1 MTLVLNNK
9 EIESL
14 LSLDDCIEAVGQAFY
29 DLGTGEAT
37 NRPRTL
43 SYSPLGSGHYYMFSS
58 MDGSLP
64 RHGIHILRLTSD
76 HIFETEYRGMARREK
91 QPKAPSGK
99 FCGLVMLFSLHSL
112 EPLAIMQDAVLNRM
126 MIGATSAIAA
136 KHMSRPQSER
146 MALLGAG
153 WLAYTQVL
161 GHCAVRPLKQIKVF
175 SPSPEHREALCRDLN
190 GKVDAE
196 LTPMESAKIAVEGSD
211 IIACATN
218 SYEPVFDGN
227 WLRPGHHVGSVQVG
241 ELDDLTQERAA
252 IIATRAM
259 EAASSWSP
267 PGIMPKDRAWFQRW
281 RPEWNGKLRELG
293 KIVAG
298 LHSGRES
305 PEEITLFGGIGTGPS
320 SGLGIQYAPGIVAY
334 RRAVEKGL
342 GYELPTELF
351 LEAFHP

>member
-1 MTLVLNNK
+1 MTLILTNA

-14 LSLDDCIEAVGQAFY
+14 LSMNDCIEAVEGAFR

-43 SYSPLGSGHYYMFSS
+43 SYSPLGSENYYMFSC

-76 HIFETEYRGMARREK
+76 HLLQTTYKGMPRREK
-91 QPKAPSGK
+91 LPMAPGGK
-99 FCGLVMLFSLHSL
+99 FCGLVVLFSLQSL
-112 EPLAIMQDAVLNRM
+112 EPLAILQDAVLNRM
-126 MIGATSAIAA
+126 MIGATSGIAA
-136 KHMSRPQSER
+136 KYMSRPDSQN

-161 GHCAVRPLKQIKVF
+161 GHCAVRPLKRIKVF
-175 SPSPEHREALCRDLN
+175 SPNREHREALCRDLQ
-190 GKVDAE
+190 GKVGAD
-196 LTPMESAKIAVEGSD
+196 LIAVESARIAVEDSD

-227 WLRPGHHVGSVQVG
+227 RLRPGHHVGSVQVG
-241 ELDDLTQERAA
+241 ELDDTTHERAT
-252 IIATRAM
+252 IITTRAR
-259 EAASSWSP
+259 EPASSWSP
-267 PGIMPKDRAWFQRW
+267 PGVAPKDIDWFQRW
-281 RPEWNGKLRELG
+281 KPKWNSKLRELG

-298 LHSGRES
+298 LNSGRDS
-305 PEEITLFGGIGTGPS
+305 PQDITLFGGIGTGPS
-320 SGLGIQYAPGIVAY
+320 SGLGIQYAPGITAY
-334 RRAVEKGL
+334 RRALEKGL
-342 GYELPTELF
+342 GYEVPTEMF

>member
-1 MTLVLNNK
+1 MTLILNNK

-14 LSLDDCIEAVGQAFY
+14 LSMGECIEAVEQAFR
-29 DLGTGEAT
+29 DLGIGEAT

-64 RHGIHILRLTSD
+64 RQGVHIFRLTSD
-76 HIFETEYRGMARREK
+76 HIFETEYNGMPRREK
-91 QPKAPSGK
+91 LPKAPSGK
-99 FCGLVMLFSLHSL
+99 FCGLVVLFSLHTL

-136 KHMSRPQSER
+136 KHMTRPESAR

-161 GHCAVRPLKQIKVF
+161 GHCAVRPLKQIKIF
-175 SPSPEHREALCRDLN
+175 SPNPEHREALCHGLN
-190 GKVDAE
+190 SKVDAE
-196 LTPMESAKIAVEGSD
+196 LIPVESAKIAVEGSD

-218 SYEPVFDGN
+218 SYDPVFDGN

-281 RPEWNGKLRELG
+281 RPQWNGKLRELG

-298 LHSGRES
+298 LQSGRDS
-305 PEEITLFGGIGTGPS
+305 PEDITLFGGIGTGPS
-320 SGLGIQYAPGIVAY
+320 SGLGIQYAPGIIAY
-334 RRAVEKGL
+334 RRAVERGV